1 MAGIL
6 FLVAWGLIDFHH
18 IASITRTSR
27 AETVVLWVT
36 LVGTLINLENG
47 VFVGII
53 LSLAPYLYR
62 TSRPAIVPVVLA
74 PEEGA
79 YHFVDAKGHEEC
91 PQIRM
96 LRINGSIIFGAV
108 DHVQSGAGG

>member
-1 MAGIL
+1 
-6 FLVAWGLIDFHH
+6 
-18 IASITRTSR
+18 
-27 AETVVLWVT
+27 
-36 LVGTLINLENG
+36 
-47 VFVGII
+47 
-53 LSLAPYLYR
+53 
-62 TSRPAIVPVVLA
+62 VVLA